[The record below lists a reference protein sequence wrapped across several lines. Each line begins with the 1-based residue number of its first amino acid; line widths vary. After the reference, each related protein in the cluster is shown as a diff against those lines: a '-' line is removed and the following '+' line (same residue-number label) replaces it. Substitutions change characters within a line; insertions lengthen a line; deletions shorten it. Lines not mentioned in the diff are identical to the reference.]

1 LIIAGFSL
9 KKIDSMDVSIVVPV
23 YNEEQSVVPL
33 YSEIVKAMDKFSYSY
48 EIVLIDDGSS
58 DNTYINALGIAN
70 EDSRVKI
77 VKLKRNFGQTAGL
90 HAGFQNASGNIIVT
104 MDGDL
109 QNDPDDIGRMIEK
122 INEGNDIVL
131 GIRENRKDKLVS
143 RKIPSKIA
151 NWLIR
156 KVTGIPV
163 KDNGCAIRVYRSEVI
178 KKFPMYSEMHRLMP
192 VITALSGA
200 KFEQIEVKHHP
211 RKFGS
216 SKYGLS
222 RIYKVLIDMVA
233 LKIIFTFF
241 YMPLYGFGLFACIAG
256 FFAIFSF
263 LMSAVYMYFYPGNS
277 LVVFMGSSLLIGSL
291 AVFLLFLGIISELIY
306 KNGDIKIERILSNKI
321 FNRKNYNFYGRS
333 D

>member
-1 LIIAGFSL
+1 
-9 KKIDSMDVSIVVPV
+9 MDVSIVVPV
-23 YNEEQSVVPL
+23 YNEEQSVMPL
-33 YSEIVKAMDKFSYSY
+33 YDAIVKAMDKNSCKY
-48 EIVLIDDGSS
+48 EIVLVDDGSS
-58 DNTYINALGIAN
+58 DNTYNNAFQIASK
-70 EDSRVKI
+70 DSRVKI

-90 HAGFQNASGNIIVT
+90 HAGFQNAVGRIIVT

-131 GIRENRKDKLVS
+131 GIRENRKDKLIS

-151 NWLIR
+151 NWLIS

-200 KFEQIEVKHHP
+200 KFEQVDVKHHP

-222 RIYKVLIDMVA
+222 RIYKVLIDMIA

-241 YMPLYGFGLFACIAG
+241 YVPLYGFGIFASIAG
-256 FFAIFSF
+256 FFAVLSF
-263 LMSAVYMYFYPGNS
+263 LISAVEMYFHPGGS
-277 LVVFMGSSLLIGSL
+277 LVVIMGTSMLLGSL

-306 KNGDIKIERILSNKI
+306 KNGDIKIEKILSSKI
-321 FNRKNYNFYGRS
+321 LNRKNYNFYGRS
-333 D
+333 N